1 MRFGLITW
9 GQKVRNLKARN
20 WLTFYLKNHDRKQQL
35 QLALQRW
42 KAASS
47 KILMQNSE
55 QFRQKVARQID
66 QELQN
71 IQHQREVAQKE
82 NDKLLLT
89 VVNPAFKIEE
99 LTDVECAVLLPPRAG
114 AAAPPNPSRSFSPET
129 KLLREAK
136 NEADVKFGKLMGGTT
151 RKRQEFDFCCK
162 ERFVTEK
169 WRDHNTRYRQMA
181 RALERGVTKL
191 AL

>member
-1 MRFGLITW
+1 
-9 GQKVRNLKARN
+9 V
-20 WLTFYLKNHDRKQQL
+20 
-35 QLALQRW
+35 LAAL
-42 KAASS
+42 
-47 KILMQNSE
+47 
-55 QFRQKVARQID
+55 
-66 QELQN
+66 
-71 IQHQREVAQKE
+71 
-82 NDKLLLT
+82 
-89 VVNPAFKIEE
+89 NPGFKIEE
-99 LTDVECAVLLPPRAG
+99 LTDVERAVLLPPRPG

-129 KLLREAK
+129 KLLREAAT
-136 NEADVKFGKLMGGTT
+136 EADVKFRKLMGGAT